1 MTESKLRF
9 TDEEIYKANNI
20 DIMDYAIKKGLE
32 LNKVGRDSYHVK
44 GFGGLYIN
52 PNSNK
57 WNCFSQDKGGGP
69 IQLSMLIENNTWV
82 EAVKELLGDKYESL
96 LDYMRKN
103 KNSEI
108 KKKERDEFIL
118 PEKNNTYKHVIA
130 YLIKTRNINKHIVY
144 QLIKDQKLYE
154 DNKRNCVFVGYDRNN
169 NPRYANFR
177 STNPNI
183 TFKGEVKNS
192 DKAYS
197 FSIKGTTN
205 KLYIFESPIE
215 AISYLT
221 ILELNNIIDFKDH
234 IVSLGGVSDRALE
247 QYLKDNQN
255 IKGIVCC
262 LNNDKA
268 GIEATRR
275 IKNTYKLKYNVIER
289 YPVKKDYN
297 EDLNNLINDKA
308 CLLEKIQEKTSS
320 KIYTEEEE
328 FSLEF

>member
-1 MTESKLRF
+1 MAENKLRF

-52 PNSNK
+52 PNFNK

-96 LDYMRKN
+96 LDYMGKN

-130 YLIKTRNINKHIVY
+130 YLTKTRNINKDIVY

-169 NPRYANFR
+169 NPRYANLR

-183 TFKGEVKNS
+183 AFKGEVKNS
-192 DKAYS
+192 DKSYS
-197 FSIKGTTN
+197 FSIKGTSD
-205 KLYIFESPIE
+205 KVYIFESPIE
-215 AISYLT
+215 VLSYLT
-221 ILELNNIIDFKDH
+221 IMKLYNKNPKH
-234 IVSLGGVSDRALE
+234 HMVSLGGVTDKALE
-247 QYLKDNQN
+247 RYLIDNMDIKD
-255 IKGIVCC
+255 IVCC
-262 LNNDKA
+262 LNNDQA
-268 GIEATRR
+268 GIGATEK
-275 IKNTYKLKYNVIER
+275 IKSKYKEKYNIIEKF
-289 YPVKKDYN
+289 PANKDYN
-297 EDLNNLINDKA
+297 EDIINIKNLIKDKD
-308 CLLEKIQEKTSS
+308 LPLKSSYKDKIQ
-320 KIYTEEEE
+320 EEE
-328 FSLEF
+328 FSLEC